1 MTLLKKTIV
10 FQVQMPLFFLL
21 SGFCL
26 TISYGKKTSTKEEKD
41 ENVIKENCIDYSDFI
56 FGRAS
61 RILPIYYFCFF
72 FALPLIPLGH
82 GFFSS
87 TDLTLSIGGSL
98 ASLFLV
104 QTWILIFSFG
114 PNGPSWTVSTMF
126 FFYIF
131 FPK

>member
-1 MTLLKKTIV
+1 
-10 FQVQMPLFFLL
+10 MPLFFLL

-26 TISYGKKTSTKEEKD
+26 TISYGKKTSTKNEKD
-41 ENVIKENCIDYSDFI
+41 ENVIQENSINYSDFI

-61 RILPIYYFCFF
+61 RILPVYYFCFF

-82 GFFSS
+82 KFFGFCLGE
-87 TDLTLSIGGSL
+87 DLTFSIGGSL
-98 ASLFLV
+98 SSLFLM
-104 QTWILIFSFG
+104 QSWILYFSFA
-114 PNGPSWTVSTMF
+114 PNVPSWTVSTLF